1 MIRTNQ
7 ADRMIENL
15 EFMAS
20 DNYYPIETDDN
31 YITLCE
37 LVENSEDW
45 IDRDYFMENYKKLRK
60 NIINF

>member
-1 MIRTNQ
+1 MIRINQ

-60 NIINF
+60 NIMNF

>member
-1 MIRTNQ
+1 MIRINQ

-31 YITLCE
+31 YIALCE

-60 NIINF
+60 NIMNF